1 MFKAIST
8 CRACGLGKPSIPTLK
23 ESTSA
28 GGAYATQN
36 PLIQV
41 FDLGVQPLANN
52 FVEPGQEQ
60 AGFAPLK
67 VMFCPKCTNAQLSV
81 VVNPDILYKHY
92 LYVTS
97 PSQTM
102 QDHFAALLK
111 VMQEEQSVLK
121 VLEIG
126 SNDGAFL
133 KFLRENSASSVMGV
147 DPASNLA
154 AEAGKN
160 HIATLQGIW
169 SRQLAE
175 DAGTYFKSDVDIII
189 ARHVF
194 CHVEDWQAFI
204 HNLLIPSKKDTLVC
218 IEVPYVKDLLQN
230 GEFDTIYHEHTSYL
244 SIKAMSALLAGSPWR
259 LHRIQKFPVH
269 GGAILLMLRRHDY
282 EGKPHPSVEEF
293 LSHEKITLET
303 WKEFSD
309 RANKKIGVVSAFV
322 RNLRSNG
329 KTVVGF
335 GASAKSTVWINACGF
350 SKKEISFITDTTPQK
365 LWKTSPGR
373 DIKIVDEGAIL
384 RELPDYAL
392 CFAWNFATE
401 ILEKNKLARSKGV
414 KFIFPH
420 PELQVI

>member
-1 MFKAIST
+1 MYRIRT
-8 CRACGLGKPSIPTLK
+8 ECRACGLGKSLIPTLK
-23 ESTSA
+23 ESIAA
-28 GGAYATQN
+28 GSAYAAANTLA
-36 PLIQV
+36 PV

-52 FVEPGQEQ
+52 FVEPGEEQ

-67 VMFCPKCTNAQLSV
+67 VMFCPRCTNAQLSV
-81 VVNPDILYKHY
+81 VVSPDVLYRHY

-102 QDHFAALLK
+102 KEHFAALLK
-111 VMQEEQSVLK
+111 VMQEEQSVLR

-133 KFLRENSASSVMGV
+133 KFLKANSAVEILGC
-147 DPASNLA
+147 DPAFNLTVQA
-154 AEAGKN
+154 EKDQIPTIQRVWDREAGEN
-160 HIATLQGIW
+160 AAVH
-169 SRQLAE
+169 
-175 DAGTYFKSDVDIII
+175 FKGNLDVII

-194 CHVEDWQAFI
+194 CHVDDWQGFL
-204 HNLLIPSKKDTLVC
+204 HNCLIPSKKDTLVC
-218 IEVPYVKDLLQN
+218 IEVPYVKDLLEK

-244 SIKAMSALLAGSPWR
+244 SIKAMQALLAGSPWR

-282 EGKPHPSVEEF
+282 EGKPHTSVEEF
-293 LSHEKITLET
+293 LSHEKITIET
-303 WKEFSD
+303 WRDFADK
-309 RANKKIGVVSAFV
+309 AHKKIAQISAYV
-322 RNLRSNG
+322 RNLRENG
-329 KTVVGF
+329 KRVVGY

-350 SKKEISFITDTTPQK
+350 TKKELEFVTDTTPGK
-365 LWKTSPGR
+365 LWKNCPGS
-373 DIKIVDEGAIL
+373 DIRIVDEGALL

-401 ILEKNKLARSKGV
+401 ILEKEKMARERGV